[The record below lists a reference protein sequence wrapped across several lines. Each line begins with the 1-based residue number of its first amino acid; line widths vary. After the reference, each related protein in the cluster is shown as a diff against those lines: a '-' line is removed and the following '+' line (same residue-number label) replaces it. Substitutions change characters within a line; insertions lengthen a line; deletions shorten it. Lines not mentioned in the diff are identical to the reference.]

1 MTEINFEALGRCEHL
16 KAKILK
22 AIADRNSAFRLLK
35 HGFSESSEYDISRI
49 QHVDVSQLREA
60 IDALEKADIEL
71 MALVDEYNKY
81 ASQAGKK
88 DIIVIKR

>member
-16 KAKILK
+16 KDKILN
-22 AIADRNSAFRLLK
+22 AIADRNSASRLLK
-35 HGFSESSEYDISRI
+35 HGFSESSEYGISRI
-49 QHVDVSQLREA
+49 QHIDITKLREA

-81 ASQAGKK
+81 AAQAGKK
-88 DIIVIKR
+88 DIIVVKR